1 MAIFPCALWCKSL
14 VIYFIHDCLCL
25 LIPFPKVASSP
36 FSLYFGNQQFFF
48 FVFLIGGWLLY
59 IIVMD
64 FAVHQYES
72 SIGTRVSPS
81 SWTTPHLPPH
91 PVPLGCHGTPFAY
104 ICESVSLL
112 HWHLFVSFFSDST
125 NKWYNTMFV
134 FLWLMSLNIVLS
146 RFIYDAEM
154 AVFYTFLWLS
164 NLSLYT
170 HATYSLSVHLLMNT

>member
-36 FSLYFGNQQFFF
+36 FSLYFGNQQFFL

-81 SWTTPHLPPH
+81 SWTTLHLPPH
-91 PVPLGCHGTPFAY
+91 PVPLGVPERQLWVLCFVHQTCTSPLFYIWWYVCFNAILSSHPILAFSHWVQKSVLY
-104 ICESVSLL
+104 ICLL
-112 HWHLFVSFFSDST
+112 CCPAGRIVGT
-125 NKWYNTMFV
+125 I
-134 FLWLMSLNIVLS
+134 FLNA
-146 RFIYDAEM
+146 IYM
-154 AVFYTFLWLS
+154 C
-164 NLSLYT
+164 
-170 HATYSLSVHLLMNT
+170 